1 MLFILTDASF
11 FSLSGRSQSSL
22 FTVLL
27 IGIAI
32 HSSKLSMTMILIFY
46 CSVVQGVK
54 LYKEGKQ
61 MEAMSCYNKALDID
75 PDNVEALVARGAM

>member
-1 MLFILTDASF
+1 
-11 FSLSGRSQSSL
+11 
-22 FTVLL
+22 
-27 IGIAI
+27 
-32 HSSKLSMTMILIFY
+32 MILIFY

>member
-1 MLFILTDASF
+1 MLVS
-11 FSLSGRSQSSL
+11 
-22 FTVLL
+22 
-27 IGIAI
+27 
-32 HSSKLSMTMILIFY
+32 H

-61 MEAMSCYNKALDID
+61 MEAMACSNKALDID